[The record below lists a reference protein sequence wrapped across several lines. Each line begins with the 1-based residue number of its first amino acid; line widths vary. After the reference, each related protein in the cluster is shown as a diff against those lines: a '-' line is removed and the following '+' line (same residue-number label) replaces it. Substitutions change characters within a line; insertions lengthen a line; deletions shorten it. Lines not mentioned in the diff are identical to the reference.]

1 MKTVKIAK
9 TYHVKITM
17 QDNKIYEMHT
27 GHVDCIED
35 YSKIWKNN
43 LEDGKFLNIYDGNG
57 TLIVNSKLVKS
68 IEITRI

>member
-9 TYHVKITM
+9 KYQVKITM
-17 QDNKIYEMHT
+17 QDNEIYEMHT
-27 GHVDCIED
+27 GHVECIED
-35 YSKIWKNN
+35 YSEIWKNN
-43 LEDGKFLNIYDGNG
+43 LEDGKFLNINARNG